1 MSPPYCVRP
10 PSEPTFF
17 LMDRQPLGR
26 KLVAAILVLP
36 VLAAVVLP
44 PLLDAGAKLGSY
56 QVESEHDP
64 ATCGVLHD
72 HAICSQITNSFSHLS
87 GGKTL
92 FGELN
97 LSLQHYGVLQ
107 EDIWTYRTD
116 HPTPSP
122 RGPPTHLS

>member
-1 MSPPYCVRP
+1 
-10 PSEPTFF
+10 
-17 LMDRQPLGR
+17 MDGQPLGR
-26 KLVAAILVLP
+26 KLVAVMLVLP

-44 PLLDAGAKLGSY
+44 PLLDTGARLSSN

-64 ATCGVLHD
+64 ASCAVLHD
-72 HAICSQITNSFSHLS
+72 HATCVQITNSFSHLS
-87 GGKTL
+87 WGRAL

-97 LSLQHYGVLQ
+97 LSLRHYRILQ
-107 EDIWTYRTD
+107 KSTWIYRPD